1 MMMNMDEAIGDI
13 VLLVLRDGLPLKG
26 LGIRQKKIYVRVK
39 GYDRIGLWFELT
51 DYQLPQL
58 TDSPEGPEREMTAV
72 GCALAPWAVIESI
85 VHFPDLE
92 GFDFPLPE
100 VDSLGFQAR

>member
-1 MMMNMDEAIGDI
+1 MMNMDKAVGDI

-26 LGIRQKKIYVRVK
+26 VGIRQKKIYVRVQ
-39 GYDRIGLWFELT
+39 GFDRIGVWLELP
-51 DYQLPQL
+51 DYQLPQISH
-58 TDSPEGPEREMTAV
+58 SPEGPEREMTAV

-92 GFDFPLPE
+92 GFDFPSPE
-100 VDSLGFQAR
+100 VDSLGFQAG